1 MAVAGLA
8 SLGIRLGYAVESTK
22 GTKPTA
28 FTGLTRINT
37 VGGITVDPEAI
48 DASALE
54 DPITRNIK
62 GRAETGGSWPVTVNI
77 TNDTIAEWTTL
88 IAAYKALTDGK
99 RMWFE
104 LYHPELEKA
113 FFVIAQPPEDI
124 PMPESSQNALWTVDM
139 NLTIEEYKGLDTKV
153 AVSGE

>member
-153 AVSGE
+153 AVTGE

>member
-22 GTKPTA
+22 DTKPTA

-37 VGGITVDPEAI
+37 IGGITIDPETI

-54 DPITRNIK
+54 DLITRNIK
-62 GRAETGGSWPVTVNI
+62 GRADTGGSWPVTVNI
-77 TNDTIAEWTTL
+77 TDDTITEWTTL
-88 IAAYKALTDGK
+88 IAAYKALTGGK

-104 LYHPELEKA
+104 VYHPDLEKA
-113 FFVIAQPPEDI
+113 FFVIAQPPEHI

-139 NLTIEEYKGLDTKV
+139 NLVIEEYKGLDTKV
-153 AVSGE
+153 EVSGE

>member
-1 MAVAGLA
+1 MALAGLS
-8 SLGIRLGYAVESTK
+8 SLGIRLGYAAESTK

-28 FTGLTRINT
+28 FTGLSRINT
-37 VGGITVDPEAI
+37 IGGITIDPETI

-54 DPITRNIK
+54 DLITRNIK
-62 GRAETGGSWPVTVNI
+62 GRADTGGSWPVTVNI
-77 TNDTIAEWTTL
+77 TDDTITEWTTL
-88 IAAYKALTDGK
+88 IAAYKALSEGK

-104 LYHPELEKA
+104 VYHPDLAKA
-113 FFVIAQPPEDI
+113 FFVIAQPPEHI

-139 NLTIEEYKGLDTKV
+139 NLTIEEYKGLDEKV

>member
-88 IAAYKALTDGK
+88 IAAYKELTDGK

-153 AVSGE
+153 AVTGE

>member
-8 SLGIRLGYAVESTK
+8 SLGMRLGYAVESTK

-28 FTGLTRINT
+28 FTGLSRINT
-37 VGGITVDPEAI
+37 VGGITIDPETI
-48 DASALE
+48 DASAVE
-54 DPITRNIK
+54 DRITRNIK
-62 GRAETGGSWPVTVNI
+62 GRANTGGSWAVTVNI
-77 TNDTIAEWTTL
+77 TDDTITEWTTL
-88 IAAYKALTDGK
+88 IAAYKALSDGK

-104 LYHPELEKA
+104 LYHPDLEKA

-124 PMPESSQNALWTVDM
+124 PMPEISQNVLLTVDM

>member
-8 SLGIRLGYAVESTK
+8 SLGMRLGYAVESTK

-28 FTGLTRINT
+28 FTGLSRINT
-37 VGGITVDPEAI
+37 VGGITIDPETI
-48 DASALE
+48 DASAVE
-54 DPITRNIK
+54 DRITRNIK
-62 GRAETGGSWPVTVNI
+62 GRANTGGSWAVTVNI
-77 TNDTIAEWTTL
+77 TDDTITEWTTL

-104 LYHPELEKA
+104 LYHPDLEKA

-124 PMPESSQNALWTVDM
+124 PMPEISQNVLLTVDM

-153 AVSGE
+153 AVTGE

>member
-88 IAAYKALTDGK
+88 IATYKALTDGK

-139 NLTIEEYKGLDTKV
+139 NLTIEEYKGLDEKV

>member
-8 SLGIRLGYAVESTK
+8 SLGMRLGYAVESTK

-28 FTGLTRINT
+28 FTGLSRINT
-37 VGGITVDPEAI
+37 VGGITIDPETI
-48 DASALE
+48 DASAVE
-54 DPITRNIK
+54 DRITRNIK
-62 GRAETGGSWPVTVNI
+62 GRANTGGSWAVTVNI
-77 TNDTIAEWTTL
+77 TDDTITEWTTL
-88 IAAYKALTDGK
+88 IAAYKALSDGK

-104 LYHPELEKA
+104 LYHPDLEKA

-124 PMPESSQNALWTVDM
+124 PMPEISQNVLLTVDM

-153 AVSGE
+153 AVTGE

>member
-8 SLGIRLGYAVESTK
+8 SLGIRLGYAAESTK

-88 IAAYKALTDGK
+88 IATYKALTDGK

-113 FFVIAQPPEDI
+113 FFVIAQPPEQI
-124 PMPESSQNALWTVDM
+124 PMPESSQNGLWTVDI
-139 NLTIEEYKGLDTKV
+139 NLTIEEYKGLDEKV

>member
-28 FTGLTRINT
+28 FTGLSRINT
-37 VGGITVDPEAI
+37 IGGITIDPETI

-54 DPITRNIK
+54 DLITRNIK
-62 GRAETGGSWPVTVNI
+62 GRADTGGSWPVTVNI
-77 TNDTIAEWTTL
+77 TDDTITEWTTL
-88 IAAYKALTDGK
+88 ITAYKALTDGK
-99 RMWFE
+99 RMCFE
-104 LYHPELEKA
+104 VYHPDLAKA
-113 FFVIAQPPEDI
+113 FFVIAQPPEHI
-124 PMPESSQNALWTVDM
+124 PMRESSQTALWKVDM
-139 NLTIEEYKGLDTKV
+139 NLTIEEYKGLDEKV